1 MLSQQLWWLV
11 SSLFLIIFFFWYFF
25 PKSLLL
31 TFRSKVSLEGWPLI
45 SLPSRLLNLTFSD
58 SAFGCLSFCHFSRV
72 SWFHPCQ
79 LESFLSYFLSW
90 FFFLDSSRYQP
101 LVHELLVS
109 KPSDSFLHHWVAD
122 RDISILIPFVSWHP
136 FLNCL
141 NLTLALLH
149 VLRISSSW
157 QSPGIQAQFSPLG
170 FLAIFWPWRVGLFF
184 FPLFHEF

>member
-109 KPSDSFLHHWVAD
+109 KLSGSFLHHVVAD
-122 RDISILIPFVSWHP
+122 KDVFVLCSLC
-136 FLNCL
+136 FLALLLSYL
-141 NLTLALLH
+141 NLILALLH
-149 VLRISSSW
+149 DPRTLSSR
-157 QSPGIQAQFSPLG
+157 QSLSIPAQFLPLDS
-170 FLAIFWPWRVGLFF
+170 LVIF
-184 FPLFHEF
+184 